1 MARDR
6 AGGGGGGGG
15 GGEDMGESERQ
26 WAAAIEKRCL
36 MFDPRWF
43 SRTIDART
51 ATQRARN
58 RRAKRIVVKR
68 AESLERGF
76 RDAAR
81 RFFCFFFLK
90 ESEQRRREVV

>member
-1 MARDR
+1 M
-6 AGGGGGGGG
+6 
-15 GGEDMGESERQ
+15 GGESRHGA
-26 WAAAIEKRCL
+26 WAALKAIG
-36 MFDPRWF
+36 MPDFDLRSF